1 MDAENRAVVRRIVPN
16 TGMVEGSKDD
26 PEAGAGNTG
35 NPQGLA
41 LDPQQRRGLPTMV
54 DESTAPRKTLV
65 RKRDGRWRWVCPCG
79 YHGTTTHHRLAVL
92 FAAEHAHQRAE
103 VAA

>member
-1 MDAENRAVVRRIVPN
+1 M
-16 TGMVEGSKDD
+16 K
-26 PEAGAGNTG
+26 
-35 NPQGLA
+35 
-41 LDPQQRRGLPTMV
+41 
-54 DESTAPRKTLV
+54 STVRKTE
-65 RKRDGRWRWVCPCG
+65 DRWHWVCPCG